1 MPSIFLQKVT
11 ETEIMNYIRELK
23 TEKAGGCDEISSD
36 FVKLSSSVLT
46 PVLVTLINS
55 AVSLGIFPG
64 DLKLAKVIPIFKK
77 GDKLNM
83 NNYRPISLLT
93 CLSKI
98 IEKVIFH
105 RFTDFFNKQ
114 SVLVSNQ
121 YGFRANSST
130 THAILDIIAEMY
142 DNINSKLYSYL
153 VTLDLTKAF
162 DTV

>member
-1 MPSIFLQKVT
+1 
-11 ETEIMNYIRELK
+11 MNYVSELK
-23 TEKAGGCDEISSD
+23 TKKAGGCDEISSD
-36 FVKLSSSVLT
+36 FVKLSSSILT

-55 AVSLGIFPG
+55 ALSQGIFPG
-64 DLKLAKVIPIFKK
+64 DLKLAKAVPIFTE

-83 NNYRPISLLT
+83 SNYRPILLLT

-98 IEKVIFH
+98 FEKVIFH

-121 YGFRANSST
+121 YGFRANRST
-130 THAILDIIAEMY
+130 THAILDIITEMY
-142 DNINSKLYSYL
+142 DNINSKLYSGL

-162 DTV
+162 DTVCHIR